1 MLDGVVVPARHE
13 FFVTAAYGLGPMVDL
28 GSLVAGHGGG
38 GPGYA
43 TAEFHFLDSP
53 GHRLTSV
60 ALVNRDGNDLRLR
73 IAFALA
79 KSYAG

>member
-13 FFVTAAYGLGPMVDL
+13 FFVTPAYGLGLMVDL

-38 GPGYA
+38 GPGCA
-43 TAEFHFLDSP
+43 TAAFHFPDSTR
-53 GHRLTSV
+53 HRLTSV
-60 ALVNRDGNDLRLR
+60 ALINRDGNDLGLR
-73 IAFALA
+73 ITFALA